1 MAMYVCPKPDPRAS
15 VETTQM
21 RATISMQQA
30 DKLPMSDCTGM
41 PDSMDSEAPQLCHAH
56 CSGDRESALSWQG
69 LAIQFLAAHVM
80 RLANSLPGVGLDR
93 VALRRHVT
101 YIPPNP
107 RAGFPPI
114 YLTFQVLRN

>member
-1 MAMYVCPKPDPRAS
+1 MIGLRRLLARWSRWITSGLVVTLLFSQVAMAMYVCPKPDPRAS

-69 LAIQFLAAHVM
+69 LDIQFLAAHVM
-80 RLANSLPGVGLDR
+80 
-93 VALRRHVT
+93 
-101 YIPPNP
+101 
-107 RAGFPPI
+107 
-114 YLTFQVLRN
+114 